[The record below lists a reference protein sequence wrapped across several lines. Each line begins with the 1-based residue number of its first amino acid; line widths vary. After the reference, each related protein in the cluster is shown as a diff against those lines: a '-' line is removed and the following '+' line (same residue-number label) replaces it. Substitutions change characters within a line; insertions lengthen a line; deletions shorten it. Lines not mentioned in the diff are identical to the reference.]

1 MSRRISSSAGNLIA
15 QCAYFLTL
23 SFAND
28 TCDVR
33 VHYFT

>member
-1 MSRRISSSAGNLIA
+1 MSVRISSSVGNLIA